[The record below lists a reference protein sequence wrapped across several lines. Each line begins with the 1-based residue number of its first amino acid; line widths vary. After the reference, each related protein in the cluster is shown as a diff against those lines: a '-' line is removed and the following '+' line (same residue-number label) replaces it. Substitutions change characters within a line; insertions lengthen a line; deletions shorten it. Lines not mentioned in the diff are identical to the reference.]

1 MQQTSADQYRLKAAQ
16 LLIKAARATDPRVQ
30 TDYEFMAQG
39 YLRLADLAEQNS
51 TDRYAP
57 ATGRRQKI
65 AGNKSNQLSMRR
77 KARR

>member
-39 YLRLADLAEQNS
+39 YLRLAELAEQNS
-51 TDRYAP
+51 KSDSAVRDA
-57 ATGRRQKI
+57 ARQLRLDSRQRR
-65 AGNKSNQLSMRR
+65 
-77 KARR
+77 